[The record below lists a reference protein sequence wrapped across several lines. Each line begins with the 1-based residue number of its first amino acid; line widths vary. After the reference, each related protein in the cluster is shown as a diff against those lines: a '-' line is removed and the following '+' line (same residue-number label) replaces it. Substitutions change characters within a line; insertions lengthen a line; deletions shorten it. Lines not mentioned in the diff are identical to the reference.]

1 MTYAKLV
8 GYGLLLGLGLTCVKA
23 VFFTLAVWETAFAS
37 HVVLWVLVVLA
48 AIAAVQQLG
57 YITVLE
63 ALVVLVVWLIFH
75 LIFDLLIAGPLAG
88 YAIFIDPGMAVAYV
102 LFASSII
109 FFHRKKH
116 VQRRKQLANK

>member
-8 GYGLLLGLGLTCVKA
+8 GFGLLLALGLSAMKA
-23 VFFTLAVWETAFAS
+23 VFFTLAVWETVFLS
-37 HVVLWVLVVLA
+37 HVLLWVLVVA
-48 AIAAVQQLG
+48 ATIAAVRQLG

-75 LIFDLLIAGPLAG
+75 ILMDVAIAGPLAG
-88 YAIFIDPGMAVAYV
+88 FALLVDPGMAVGYV

-109 FFHRKKH
+109 LFHSKKH
-116 VQRRKQLANK
+116 VQRRKQLASA